1 MIRLILV
8 ILLISNTA
16 QATEYCTTTIVGDQ
30 MVTNCVDLDTGNATD
45 KLCLGSHC
53 NTFDGETGEVEDSFE
68 LFN

>member
-1 MIRLILV
+1 
-8 ILLISNTA
+8 
-16 QATEYCTTTIVGDQ
+16 